1 MLSISK
7 VLAATAICLALSGV
21 VEARQNVNVATPGA
35 AAMTPLPMQFFCAS
49 NPGECIAHK
58 ATQARWNDDLFS
70 TLHAVNTQVN
80 AAIRPQANPR
90 GGWKVN
96 PVAGDCNDYALT
108 KRSRLIALGVPAG
121 ALRLAVTATRR
132 GEKHLI
138 LIVKTTSGDVVLDNL
153 SRTVKTLQDTGYPIL
168 AMSGANPRRWTAGV

>member
-7 VLAATAICLALSGV
+7 VLAAATIVLALSGAV
-21 VEARQNVNVATPGA
+21 HANQNASVATPGA
-35 AAMTPLPMQFFCAS
+35 SSMTPLPMQFFCAS
-49 NPGECIAHK
+49 NPRECVAHR
-58 ATQARWNDDLFS
+58 ATTAQWNDDLFA

-96 PVAGDCNDYALT
+96 PASGDCNDYALT
-108 KRSRLIALGVPAG
+108 KRSRLIAMGVPAG

-153 SRTVKTLQDTGYPIL
+153 SRTVKTLRDSGYPII
-168 AMSGANPRRWTAGV
+168 AMSGANPKRWTRG